1 MIKNYFK
8 IAWRNLFRNKGFSIT
23 NILGLTIGITCTILI
38 LLWVQDELGY
48 DRFQKNYDNI
58 YQVIANRDFNNQV
71 FTDRS
76 MVMPLASELENS
88 SPQIKHA
95 VVTTYQQQHVLTQGE
110 DKIKKQGYL
119 VSDHFFDV
127 FSWKFVKGN
136 AVTALKEPNSIV
148 LSQSCAKAFFGNNDP
163 INKVLRI
170 DNNQDVKV
178 TAILED
184 APGNSTF
191 QFDWIAPFNY
201 GDADTK
207 RAMTEWV
214 NSSWNVFIQTVP
226 NADTSL
232 LNKNIT
238 KVKRA
243 HGKDEIS
250 TYFAFPMSRW
260 HLYSNFDKGVNI
272 GGMIEY
278 VRLFSIIAII
288 ILLIACINF
297 MNLSTARS
305 EKRAKEVGIRKTL
318 GSDKKQ
324 LILQFFFESM
334 ILTLIAFVIAIIAV
348 MLLLPSFNMLVNK
361 QLSLNFA
368 EPMFWLIA
376 IGIILFTGL
385 VAGSYPALYL
395 SSFNPVKV
403 LKGSIISGK
412 RTILPR
418 HVLVV
423 SQFVISI
430 LLISAT
436 VIVYQQIQHVKDR
449 DMGYNPDN
457 LVMVPSTPDT
467 DKSFAV
473 IKQQLLGT
481 GMITNVTRTS
491 SPITE
496 VWWNT
501 GSPDYDGK
509 PANAQIIMGGLGVD
523 VDFTKTMGI
532 KMLQGRD
539 FSGTPADSTFM
550 ILNKAA
556 VDAMKLKNPVG
567 MQMRYGKTYT
577 VIGVSDNVIMTS
589 PFEPAYPML
598 IVYDGSNGSSTNT
611 MRLKDGMSSKKA
623 LASIETIFKKHN
635 PTVPFEYQFV
645 DQEFQKK
652 FLTEEL
658 IGKLT
663 NIFSGLAIFI
673 CCLGLAG
680 LASFTIEKRVREI
693 GVRKVL
699 GATVQQLLMLISKE
713 FLKLVIIAFIIAVPL
728 TYWAMSNWLSK
739 YEYRIDISIW
749 LFAIVGVAMFL
760 LTLIVVSLNTIRAAM
775 SNPVKSLR
783 TE

>member
-1 MIKNYFK
+1 
-8 IAWRNLFRNKGFSIT
+8 
-23 NILGLTIGITCTILI
+23 
-38 LLWVQDELGY
+38 
-48 DRFQKNYDNI
+48 
-58 YQVIANRDFNNQV
+58 
-71 FTDRS
+71 
-76 MVMPLASELENS
+76 
-88 SPQIKHA
+88 
-95 VVTTYQQQHVLTQGE
+95 
-110 DKIKKQGYL
+110 
-119 VSDHFFDV
+119 
-127 FSWKFVKGN
+127 
-136 AVTALKEPNSIV
+136 
-148 LSQSCAKAFFGNNDP
+148 
-163 INKVLRI
+163 
-170 DNNQDVKV
+170 
-178 TAILED
+178 
-184 APGNSTF
+184 
-191 QFDWIAPFNY
+191 
-201 GDADTK
+201 
-207 RAMTEWV
+207 
-214 NSSWNVFIQTVP
+214 
-226 NADTSL
+226 
-232 LNKNIT
+232 
-238 KVKRA
+238 
-243 HGKDEIS
+243 
-250 TYFAFPMSRW
+250 
-260 HLYSNFDKGVNI
+260 
-272 GGMIEY
+272 
-278 VRLFSIIAII
+278 
-288 ILLIACINF
+288 
-297 MNLSTARS
+297 
-305 EKRAKEVGIRKTL
+305 
-318 GSDKKQ
+318 
-324 LILQFFFESM
+324 
-334 ILTLIAFVIAIIAV
+334 LIAFLLAIIAV
-348 MLLLPSFNMLVNK
+348 VLLLPSFNLLVDK
-361 QLSLNFA
+361 HLSLNLA

-403 LKGSIISGK
+403 LKGSTISGK
-412 RTILPR
+412 RTVLPR

-436 VIVYQQIQHVKDR
+436 IIVYQQIQHVKDR
-449 DMGYNPDN
+449 NMGYNPDN

-467 DKSFAV
+467 DKSFDI

-481 GMITNVTRTS
+481 GMISNVTRTS

-539 FSGTPADSTFM
+539 FSGTPADSTSM

-567 MQMRYGKTYT
+567 MQMRYGRTYT

-598 IVYDGSNGSSTNT
+598 IVYEPGDGSSMNT
-611 MRLKDGMSSKKA
+611 MRLKDGVSSQKA
-623 LASIETIFKKHN
+623 LASIETIFKKYN
-635 PTVPFEYQFV
+635 PTVPFEYKFV

-699 GATVQQLLMLISKE
+699 GASVQQLLMLISKE

-728 TYWAMSNWLSK
+728 TYWAMSNWLNK
-739 YEYRIDISIW
+739 YDYRIDISIW
-749 LFAIVGVAMFL
+749 LFAFVGVAMFL